1 MGDALA
7 VVERARQ
14 LKDTLPGLKAEA
26 VGVQRATGVVGER
39 VMLVAARDIREGEVG
54 CCEGGSHVPTPASAP
69 GPTPAPSL

>member
-7 VVERARQ
+7 LVERARQ

-26 VGVQRATGVVGER
+26 VGVQRATGVAGER

-54 CCEGGSHVPTPASAP
+54 CAGRLPRPRPHPSNTPISP
-69 GPTPAPSL
+69 